1 MSRIGDYIIDGEES
15 GRLAYCEVDHVYK
28 IERKELPESIRNRR
42 KLGPLPLDEID
53 PGETLLI
60 ECDDEK
66 DQAKKIEAVRRRV
79 QRLQRKLEDESGEQ
93 RTFSVLREGHNI
105 RVYRLD

>member
-15 GRLAYCEVDHVYK
+15 GRLTYCEVDHVYK
-28 IERKELPESIRNRR
+28 IERKPLPESIRNRR
-42 KLGPLPLDEID
+42 KLGPLPLDELR

-60 ECDDEK
+60 ECENEK

-79 QRLQRKLEDESGEQ
+79 QRLQRKLEQESGEE
-93 RTFSVLREGHNI
+93 RTFSVLREDHNI